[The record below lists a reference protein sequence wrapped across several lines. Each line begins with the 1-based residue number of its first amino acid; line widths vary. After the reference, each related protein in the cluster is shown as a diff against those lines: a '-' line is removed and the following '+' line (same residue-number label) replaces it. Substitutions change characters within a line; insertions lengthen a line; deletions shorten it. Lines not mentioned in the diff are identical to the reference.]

1 VKLWGGRFEA
11 PMAAPMARLN
21 ASIGFDWRLWAAD
34 IVGSKAYAKA
44 LHKAGILTQQELD
57 ELLHGL
63 DSVADE
69 FASERLEIKP
79 SDEDIHTAV
88 ERRLGE
94 LIGSTAG
101 KLHTGRSRNDQ
112 VATDMRL
119 YLMGEL
125 VGLGEALRSLQG
137 AIVDS
142 AKQHL
147 DILMPGFTHLQHAQ
161 PVRFSHW
168 LLSFFWMLERDG
180 QRLADLRGRVSVLPL
195 GSGALAGNRFDIDR
209 EFLAEELGFD
219 SVSQNSM
226 DAVSDRDFVAEVLFW
241 AALLQ
246 THLSRLAEDLVIWS
260 SPEYG
265 FVRLDDAYS
274 SGSSIMP
281 QKRNPDS
288 MELLRGKVGRLV
300 GNLVT
305 MLTLLKGLPSTY
317 NKDLQEDKEPL
328 FDTLDTLALV
338 LPVAAGVIS
347 TMTVVGEAMGE
358 SMKDAMLATDL
369 AEHLVQQ
376 GAPFRASHQLVGRAV
391 KRAELQGVPLSE
403 LSIEEYREIS
413 DLFDEQIAEVFD
425 HHSSVDAK
433 TSIGGT
439 ARQSVMTQIDRAANV
454 LAANTDGGC

>member
-69 FASERLEIKP
+69 FASERFEIKP

-439 ARQSVMTQIDRAANV
+439 SRQSVMTQIDRAVNV